1 MKRFF
6 LVFIS
11 LNFLFLNLSL
21 ANTNIGTASSDQ
33 IILES
38 KKMCKNIGYK
48 VDTEKFT
55 DCVLKLTIANTKKI
69 NKKQKLNNTSNSNSE
84 YVFTGNATFGTPKKT
99 GSQKKHEKKVARY
112 MSFPDQELCVS
123 YINNYGMFK
132 KAKQA
137 ARAEAVR
144 KRGLDCNQYR
154 DIAFYDK
161 QRRDAEFA
169 DATKELFDGL
179 ADAEIEKQKA
189 IQKNYRS
196 LQESSVTCKSRKSG
210 SYIRTTCN

>member
-1 MKRFF
+1 
-6 LVFIS
+6 
-11 LNFLFLNLSL
+11 
-21 ANTNIGTASSDQ
+21 
-33 IILES
+33 
-38 KKMCKNIGYK
+38 MCKNIGYK

-55 DCVLKLTIANTKKI
+55 DCVLKLTITNTKKI

-99 GSQKKHEKKVARY
+99 RSQKKHEKKVARY

-161 QRRDAEFA
+161 QQRREEMGKATQELWSGVLQAES
-169 DATKELFDGL
+169 DKH
-179 ADAEIEKQKA
+179 KA
-189 IQKNYRS
+189 IAENYRS
-196 LQESSVTCKSRKSG
+196 LNKSSLSCRSRKSG
-210 SYIRTTCN
+210 SSIRTTCY

>member
-55 DCVLKLTIANTKKI
+55 DCVLKLTITNTKKI

-99 GSQKKHEKKVARY
+99 RSQKKHEKKVARY

-161 QRRDAEFA
+161 QQRREEMGKATQELWSGVLQAES
-169 DATKELFDGL
+169 DKH
-179 ADAEIEKQKA
+179 KA
-189 IQKNYRS
+189 IAENYRS
-196 LQESSVTCKSRKSG
+196 LNKSSLSCRSRKSG
-210 SYIRTTCN
+210 SSIRTTCY